1 MEPSAARASYVNDF
15 IPMMN
20 EKLNQVLD
28 SYTLDKNVTRDE
40 AVEQLNS
47 YKKYKTIVKLLDEY
61 NWINYAYFKRSRNK

>member
-15 IPMMN
+15 ILMMN

-28 SYTLDKNVTRDE
+28 SYTLDKNVIRDE

-47 YKKYKTIVKLLDEY
+47 YKKDKTMVKLLDEY
-61 NWINYAYFKRSRNK
+61 NWINSTYVKRSRTK